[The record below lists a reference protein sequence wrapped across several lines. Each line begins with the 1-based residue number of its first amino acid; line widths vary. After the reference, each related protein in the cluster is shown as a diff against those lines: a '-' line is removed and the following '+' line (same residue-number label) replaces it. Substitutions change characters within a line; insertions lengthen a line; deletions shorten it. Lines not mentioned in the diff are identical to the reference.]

1 MENCTSAGINVYTV
15 INGTAKQVRIPNNNT
30 SYRNYEVVS
39 QLIHGRK
46 KSHPLG

>member
-1 MENCTSAGINVYTV
+1 MDCTSAGINVYTV
-15 INGTAKQVRIPNNNT
+15 INGTDKQVRIPNNT

-39 QLIHGRK
+39 QLIHERK